1 MKNDMSVHVY
11 ISNNKIQVLLGS
23 YVKNRLQVQSVCEEP
38 LEEGC
43 ILNGIIMNAFSLQ
56 NTITQMWQKYNLPSK
71 GVHLVV
77 NGSSVTVKPMKIP
90 QTAPKNI
97 PGLIRTEFRDME
109 NIQNLIVDY
118 SVTNLRNPDGTCSI
132 LAVLSTKE
140 FIMSYVNLFK
150 EAKIDL
156 EVIDLVQNCLIKL
169 MKRFKSL
176 QGKTYAVFILDKNML
191 MQCLFSNDNFVTTR
205 RSRILA
211 EPEDPGFEREIGQ
224 NINSIIQFNKS
235 EQTGSDIT
243 EFYLSGFP
251 DAAVPLFPRFEEN
264 FHVQV
269 RTFPEY
275 TPAEITL
282 PENMRP
288 AEYCILLGSLIRYSN

>member
-23 YVKNRLQVQSVCEEP
+23 HAKNRLQVQSVCEEP

-56 NTITQMWQKYNLPSK
+56 NTITQMWQKYNLPAK

-90 QTAPKNI
+90 QTAPKNV

-118 SVTNLRNPDGTCSI
+118 SVTNLKNPDGTCSI

-191 MQCLFSNDNFVTTR
+191 MQCLFSNDNFVMTR

-243 EFYLSGFP
+243 EFYLCGFP

>member
-23 YVKNRLQVQSVCEEP
+23 YAKNRLQVQSVCEEP

-118 SVTNLRNPDGTCSI
+118 SVTNLKNPDGTCSI

-156 EVIDLVQNCLIKL
+156 EVIDLVQNCLIKMMRRL
-169 MKRFKSL
+169 KSL

-191 MQCLFSNDNFVTTR
+191 MQCLFSNDNFVMTR

-211 EPEDPGFEREIGQ
+211 DPTDEGFEREVGQ

-243 EFYLSGFP
+243 DVYLSGFP
-251 DAAVPLFPRFEEN
+251 EDVVQIFPHFAEN
-264 FHVQV
+264 FGVNV
-269 RTFPEY
+269 RAFPEFLPTELTVPPEMNPSEY
-275 TPAEITL
+275 TV
-282 PENMRP
+282 
-288 AEYCILLGSLIRYSN
+288 LLGSMIRYSD

>member
-23 YVKNRLQVQSVCEEP
+23 HVKNRLQVQSVCEEP

-90 QTAPKNI
+90 QTTPKNI

-118 SVTNLRNPDGTCSI
+118 SVTNLKNPDGTCSI

-191 MQCLFSNDNFVTTR
+191 MQCLFSNDNFVMTR

-288 AEYCILLGSLIRYSN
+288 AEYCILLGSLIRCSN